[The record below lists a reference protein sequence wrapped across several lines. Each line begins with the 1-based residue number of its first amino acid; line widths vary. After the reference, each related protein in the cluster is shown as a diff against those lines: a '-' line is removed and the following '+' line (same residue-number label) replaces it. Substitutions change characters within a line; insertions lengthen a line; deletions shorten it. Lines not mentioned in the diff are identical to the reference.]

1 MAFVAH
7 PHITLRMHFK
17 ASSRRGWY
25 SLGALC
31 VSVSLCFSILPPS
44 GLAQLLPVLHFQ
56 RLGGSRSN
64 VIAHIVRDSLGFVW
78 IGTTNGLQRYDG
90 YAFKEYRHDPNDA
103 HSLSSNRINSVL
115 VDNKG
120 RLWIGTVEQGLSLY
134 DRSHDEF
141 LNFYPQPRDSSRG
154 DPPCIFSMM
163 QDRSGTIW
171 LAASKDGVVRVDVPA
186 QSDPGDLTRLVK
198 SIRFKKLSIGPSVT
212 YAFDLCERKDGKILV
227 ASDPG
232 LLVIDPKSDSVSR
245 PRFTDSHGI
254 RLDTVLLYNVV
265 QDREGKLWM
274 SSWSSGLFRLDWEN
288 GSLVNYRHRSGD
300 SLSIRSDEIW
310 EMSADPQGNLWVG
323 TKEGIDLFSPLTG
336 QCIPYLT
343 FEEPFA
349 GSDCLRFSTDCT
361 GTQWLATGS
370 SVYWLS
376 PDAQRLPHFSL
387 PERGGGRKL
396 NQSWLVSFQAIE
408 RGTDGSLWSLSE
420 GKAFQ
425 LDKTAHDILKEIH
438 LFEWKQGKRLGSG
451 PGCSMVDGKGNLWY
465 AAADRGL
472 YKINLST
479 KRISNYHDPGSRYG
493 KGDNILQVA
502 RGTGDTLLIGG
513 FYQGVKKF
521 YPPTGKFLG
530 PWIDDEDNN
539 GIMRDHKGKIWL
551 SQIFDLLIYDPAT
564 GTTERFTNI
573 QSDPRSLSHNLSWSA
588 YEDPSGRVWVGAGN
602 VINLWDPST
611 RSFTRFSGPGLTD
624 CAEVRPIGMDQIG
637 RLWVSTDL
645 GRIAILDTASG
656 EFTIVDNSMGLC
668 GSVTGMENLDD
679 GRVVLSGW
687 AGLNIVWPDSVV
699 QKRHAPPLV
708 ITRLSVNDIPM
719 AVPPTLWKDFLR
731 LSYMQDVLEFDFAA
745 IDIDAPHLVRY
756 QYRLEGLEKDWV
768 KPVDRRFVRYTAL
781 SPGEFIFRVK
791 ATSMWDEWPEQ
802 EISLA
807 FSIAPPWWKTTWA
820 YVAYVFLLIGVLY
833 AGYRVRLRQVRLQ
846 QEVEM
851 EHFQREHL
859 AEVDQLKSRFFANIS
874 HEFRTPLTLI
884 LGPIE
889 KLRSKVADEE
899 SQHALGMMKRNA
911 HLLLRL
917 INQLLDLSKLES
929 GAMKLRA
936 SRMNIIPLVKGLAY
950 TFESSAEIRRVA
962 LSVLVEKEEIEVYC
976 DSDMIEKI
984 LRNLLSNAFKFTPEG
999 GNVEVKVSKLSSS
1012 LPLPYQGRGKGR
1024 EFVEISVADTGT
1036 GIPADQI
1043 AKVFDRFHQVD
1054 ASQTREH
1061 EGSGIGLAL
1070 VKELVEFHHGT
1081 IQVQSKVGQG
1091 STFTFRLPLGRSH
1104 LRDDEI
1110 VEVPVS
1116 LEPTMYEAEGA
1127 LHDKADEVSP
1137 EETDQEQ
1144 ARGEKP
1150 VVLVVEDNA
1159 DVRGYIKGYLVPA
1172 YQVTEARDGAEG
1184 IEKALEVI
1192 PDLIISDVMMPK
1204 KDGYEVCKTLKLDE
1218 KTSHIPIILLTA
1230 KASTENKIE
1239 GLEIGA
1245 DDYLIKPFEPK
1256 ELLARV
1262 KNLIELRR
1270 KLRERFNIAVPLK
1283 PGEIAVTSMDDVFL
1297 HKVMMVVEEHLGD
1310 ENFRT
1315 DELATMV
1322 GMSGRQ
1328 LLRKLTALTN
1338 RGPAEFIR
1346 YVRLHRAMELLEKG
1360 AGTVSEIAY
1369 LVGFSNPSY
1378 FSKSFHK
1385 QFGKIPTDVRKL
1397 PTKAGNSDKKA

>member
-1 MAFVAH
+1 
-7 PHITLRMHFK
+7 
-17 ASSRRGWY
+17 
-25 SLGALC
+25 
-31 VSVSLCFSILPPS
+31 
-44 GLAQLLPVLHFQ
+44 
-56 RLGGSRSN
+56 
-64 VIAHIVRDSLGFVW
+64 
-78 IGTTNGLQRYDG
+78 
-90 YAFKEYRHDPNDA
+90 
-103 HSLSSNRINSVL
+103 
-115 VDNKG
+115 
-120 RLWIGTVEQGLSLY
+120 
-134 DRSHDEF
+134 
-141 LNFYPQPRDSSRG
+141 
-154 DPPCIFSMM
+154 MM

-198 SIRFKKLSIGPSVT
+198 SIRFKKMSIGPSVT

-336 QCIPYLT
+336 QCIPYST
-343 FEEPFA
+343 FEEPFR

-376 PDAQRLPHFSL
+376 PHSQRLPHFSL
-387 PERGGGRKL
+387 PERGGWRKL
-396 NQSWLVSFQAIE
+396 NQSRLVSFQAIE

-420 GKAFQ
+420 GKALQ

-438 LFEWKQGKRLGSG
+438 LFDWKQGKRLGSG

-551 SQIFDLLIYDPAT
+551 SQIFDLLTYDPAT

-573 QSDPRSLSHNLSWSA
+573 QSDPRSLSHSLSWSA

-708 ITRLSVNDIPM
+708 ITRMSVNDIPM
-719 AVPPTLWKDFLR
+719 AVSPTLWKDFLR

-820 YVAYVFLLIGVLY
+820 YVAYVFLLIGVLS

-851 EHFQREHL
+851 EHFQRERL
-859 AEVDQLKSRFFANIS
+859 AEVDRLKSRFFANIS

-884 LGPIE
+884 LGPIAKWKE
-889 KLRSKVADEE
+889 RSHSEERSDEE
-899 SQHALGMMKRNA
+899 SELPAKEQILPPRFTRGQNDRSHRELYDDMSMVERNA
-911 HLLLRL
+911 HRLLRL
-917 INQLLDLSKLES
+917 INQLLDLSKLEA
-929 GAMKLRA
+929 GAIKLRA
-936 SRMNIIPLVKGLAY
+936 SRMNIVPLVRGIAY
-950 TFESSAEIRRVA
+950 SFESSAGIRGVDLDVRV
-962 LSVLVEKEEIEVYC
+962 EQEDIEVYC
-976 DSDMIEKI
+976 DRDMVEKI
-984 LRNLLSNAFKFTPEG
+984 LSNLLSNAFKFTAEG
-999 GNVEVKVSKLSSS
+999 GKVTVTVTQFRIQISELRTQNSIPPSFHRGGIVG
-1012 LPLPYQGRGKGR
+1012 GRGG
-1024 EFVEISVADTGT
+1024 EFVEIAVRDTGI
-1036 GIPADQI
+1036 GIPPDQLE
-1043 AKVFDRFHQVD
+1043 KVFDRFYQVD

-1070 VKELVEFHHGT
+1070 VKELVELHHGT
-1081 IQVQSKVGQG
+1081 ILVQSEVGKG
-1091 STFTFRLPLGRSH
+1091 TTFTVRLPLGRGH
-1104 LRDDEI
+1104 LTDDEI
-1110 VEVPVS
+1110 VEASEIV
-1116 LEPTMYEAEGA
+1116 EPTSREMDAAHIGLGPGKLTEESE
-1127 LHDKADEVSP
+1127 HVKA
-1137 EETDQEQ
+1137 
-1144 ARGEKP
+1144 EKP
-1150 VVLVVEDNA
+1150 IVLVIEDNA
-1159 DVRGYIKGYLVPA
+1159 DVRTYVKGYLVPA
-1172 YQVTEARDGAEG
+1172 YQVAEAGDGAEG
-1184 IEKALEVI
+1184 IEKAREVI
-1192 PDLIISDVMMPK
+1192 PDLVISDVMMPK
-1204 KDGYEVCKTLKLDE
+1204 KDGYEVCRTLKLDE
-1218 KTSHIPIILLTA
+1218 RTSHIPIILLTA
-1230 KASTENKIE
+1230 KAASENKIE

-1270 KLRERFNIAVPLK
+1270 KLRERFRASVPLR
-1283 PGEIAVTSMDDVFL
+1283 PGEIAVTSMDDAFL
-1297 HKVMMVVEEHLGD
+1297 KKVMAAVEQHIGD
-1310 ENFRT
+1310 ESFHA
-1315 DELATMV
+1315 DELAAKV

-1338 RGPAEFIR
+1338 QGPAELIR

-1369 LVGFSNPSY
+1369 MVGFNDPSY
-1378 FSKSFHK
+1378 FSRCFHQ
-1385 QFGKIPTDVRKL
+1385 QFGKVPTEVRKSSAL
-1397 PTKAGNSDKKA
+1397 AENSAKKDINPS